1 MGVENLMR
9 AQILQFLFFL
19 MWILMLVGGGLMVV
33 VIGPF
38 SLGGFGGID
47 PIIFS
52 GIKVG
57 IALVFDIHL
66 GFSYWQKIKNWIFRS
81 QIKS

>member
-1 MGVENLMR
+1 MEIKIYSFIFV
-9 AQILQFLFFL
+9 
-19 MWILMLVGGGLMVV
+19 MWILILIGGGLMTL

-38 SLGGFGGID
+38 SLGVIISSID
-47 PIIFS
+47 PIILS

-57 IALVFDIHL
+57 IALILIFTWVLIL
-66 GFSYWQKIKNWIFRS
+66 TKVKNWIFKS

>member
-1 MGVENLMR
+1 MEI
-9 AQILQFLFFL
+9 QIYSFIFV

-33 VIGPF
+33 VIGPL

-57 IALVFDIHL
+57 IALVLIFVWVFIL
-66 GFSYWQKIKNWIFRS
+66 TKVKNRIFRS

>member
-1 MGVENLMR
+1 MNVK
-9 AQILQFLFFL
+9 IYSFIFV
-19 MWILMLVGGGLMVV
+19 MWVLMLIGGGLMTV

-38 SLGGFGGID
+38 SLGSIGKID

-57 IALVFDIHL
+57 IALILIFIWVLIL
-66 GFSYWQKIKNWIFRS
+66 TKVKNWIFKS
-81 QIKS
+81 QVKS